1 MKSIGSLPLIAS
13 WLVPPWEKGSS
24 SGSSD
29 EFTYQGQPSPWA
41 TEDDSHYDAFKDM
54 HSYDPVQP
62 PSSSKELSGSE
73 GSPND
78 YSFIEYLEGLL
89 SSVGAENEITRKF
102 NSAEAELQRNWAA
115 SEMEKNRSWQ
125 TEMSNS
131 AYTRAVHDLRSAGL
145 NPILAATGAASTGS
159 GGMMSGSSAS
169 ANASGGDTLSS
180 LLNALANV
188 ASAVSDFLPSVSKII
203 KKLG

>member
-1 MKSIGSLPLIAS
+1 MKSIASLPVIANWLIS
-13 WLVPPWEKGSS
+13 PWEKGSS
-24 SGSSD
+24 GSSND
-29 EFTYQGQPSPWA
+29 PVYSGQPSPWA
-41 TEDDSHYDAFKDM
+41 TKGDSHYSVFEAM
-54 HSYDPVQP
+54 HTYDPVQA
-62 PSSSKELSGSE
+62 PSSSQTVPDSSDSGT
-73 GSPND
+73 PTD

-115 SEMEKNRSWQ
+115 SEMEKNRDWQ

-131 AYTRAVHDLRSAGL
+131 AYTRAVSDLRSAGL

-169 ANASGGDTLSS
+169 ANAQGGDTLSS

-188 ASAVSDFLPSVSKII
+188 ASSISSFLPSISKLL
-203 KKLG
+203 KR